1 MLTRHN
7 AIDLVVSSEREAE
20 IKYIM
25 HPFYHYIDLLKSVLD
40 GRSGMIVT
48 NRYRGQPRI
57 RSFHAEVNASVP
69 SANVLVCFS
78 NPVGIFWPSAGWQ
91 GASSKV
97 KYRNRSCLACFPMLG
112 IAQLV

>member
-48 NRYRGQPRI
+48 KGSTKNQILPCPSKCI
-57 RSFHAEVNASVP
+57 RTERECVGLFFKSSRNILAQCRLAR
-69 SANVLVCFS
+69 CF
-78 NPVGIFWPSAGWQ
+78 
-91 GASSKV
+91 
-97 KYRNRSCLACFPMLG
+97 L
-112 IAQLV
+112 